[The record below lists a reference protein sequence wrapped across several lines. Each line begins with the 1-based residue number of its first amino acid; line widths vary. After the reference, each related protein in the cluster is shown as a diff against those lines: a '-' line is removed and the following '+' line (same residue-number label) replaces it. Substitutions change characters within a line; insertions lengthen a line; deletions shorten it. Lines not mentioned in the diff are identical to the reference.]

1 MKDLL
6 LNYTRYNLWA
16 NKCLAD
22 AMELLSDE
30 QVNREMLS
38 SFPTIL
44 KTVYH
49 LWGAEDIWKRR
60 LTQTPTDT
68 WASKSFNGSF
78 PEALKGWQETSQWF
92 IDYIAAADDAF
103 LLSPVTYKNLAGN
116 QYTNSVKEIVH
127 HVMNHSTYHRGQL
140 ITMLRQAGVTQLPA
154 TDYIAFLR

>member
-30 QVNREMLS
+30 QVNLEMAS
-38 SFPTIL
+38 SFPTIR

-68 WASKSFNGSF
+68 WASKNFEGTFS
-78 PEALKGWQETSQWF
+78 EALKNWQETSQWF
-92 IDYIAAADDAF
+92 IDYISEADDSF
-103 LLSPVTYKNLAGN
+103 LLSPITYKNLAGN